1 MQTDPVIAAK
11 QRVLKTF
18 RWVDGHA
25 DVDGLFRDAQ
35 LVELLGEALAGPFRD
50 EGITIACAVEAVGF
64 VPATLVARSLGVG
77 VVLLRKH
84 PRPGGAVIAETTG
97 PDWRGRTATFS
108 VHVGHLRAS
117 DRVLIVDEWVETG
130 SHAMAAWRLIE
141 QCGATPVGTA
151 AVIDDV
157 RNAEVR
163 ASLRLCGLLRADE
176 LPVPDSSA

>member
-1 MQTDPVIAAK
+1 MDIVR

-35 LVELLGEALAGPFRD
+35 LVDLLGEALARPFRD
-50 EGITIACAVEAVGF
+50 EGITAVCAIEAVGF
-64 VPATLVARSLGVG
+64 VPATLVARSLHVG

-84 PRPGGAVIAETTG
+84 PRPGGAVIAETTD
-97 PDWRGRTATFS
+97 PDWRGRTTTFS
-108 VHVGHLRAS
+108 IHQAHLNAS

-130 SHAMAAWRLIE
+130 SHVKAGWRLIE
-141 QCGATPVGTA
+141 ECGATPVGTA

-157 RNAEVR
+157 KDADVR
-163 ASLRLCGLLRADE
+163 RSLRLRGVLRSDE
-176 LPVPDSSA
+176 LPVQGGSR